1 MTSKEAKT
9 FIVEDATLIFR
20 NFSGKEGQYNR
31 EGDRNFSVIL
41 DDESAVNLLNDGWNV
56 RYLEPRDEGDAPTP
70 YIQVTVNFNIRP
82 PKVIMITSTARTQ
95 LTEDSVAV
103 LDWADVQTADLIAR
117 GYEWAVNGKTG
128 VKAYLQSLYITIRED
143 ELERKYAANPS
154 DIL

>member
-56 RYLEPRDEGDAPTP
+56 RYLEPRDEGDTPTP

-128 VKAYLQSLYITIRED
+128 IKAYLQSLYITIRED

>member
-56 RYLEPRDEGDAPTP
+56 RYLEPRDEGDTPTP

-128 VKAYLQSLYITIRED
+128 IKAYLQSLYITIRED
-143 ELERKYAANPS
+143 ELERKYAAHPS